1 MADVGLRESKRATT
15 ERAIVDSAMKLFAER
30 GFASTTVDEIAAAAG
45 VGRRTVFRYFRTK
58 EDILLDPRRLDRSYA
73 MAALRHRQRQIND
86 VDLVM
91 GVLVELQRRAFAVFR
106 PEHQRLLH
114 RLSHH
119 EPAVAARSFLLM
131 LEAANVVSEALIPSG
146 ASSKERL
153 RARLLA
159 MTCIVAVDAGV
170 TAWVEGGMR
179 GDLDAMLAE
188 AGSLLRRGFRR

>member
-1 MADVGLRESKRATT
+1 MGVVGLRESKRATT

-30 GFASTTVDEIAAAAG
+30 GFASTTVDEIAALAG

-91 GVLVELQRRAFAVFR
+91 AVLVELQRRAFAVFR

-114 RLSHH
+114 QLSHR

-188 AGSLLRRGFRR
+188 TGSLLRRGFRR